1 MCTTKGH
8 LANMCRKGGGVAAAG
23 AAGGSG
29 SGRAAKSTAPAIKP
43 NLLSFAKST
52 KKENAKE
59 GAEGMVVDEVSSVA
73 TANCPRI
80 IEFTVSSRRIFR
92 LTCHIKNVDE

>member
-8 LANMCRKGGGVAAAG
+8 LANLCRKGGGVAAAG

-43 NLLSFAKST
+43 KLLSFAKST
-52 KKENAKE
+52 KKENTKE
-59 GAEGMVVDEVSSVA
+59 GAEGMAVNEVPSVA
-73 TANCPRI
+73 TANCPCI
-80 IEFTVSSRRIFR
+80 IGFTISSRRIVR
-92 LTCHIKNVDE
+92 LTCHIKNVDK